1 MSVRA
6 MRFRGIMAVHLKRVT
21 FANGEHDT
29 FNGSFSE
36 LSPDQRRKYDALAE
50 TIESSQQVL
59 QFYGIGVDRLVKCV
73 NCGAPDCLPTFK
85 FCPSCG
91 KEL

>member
-6 MRFRGIMAVHLKRVT
+6 MRFRGIMAMHLKRVV
-21 FANGEHDT
+21 FSNGDVDT
-29 FNGSFSE
+29 FDDAFSS
-36 LSPDQRRKYDALAE
+36 LTPDQRRKYDALSE
-50 TIESSQQVL
+50 TIETSQQVL
-59 QFYGIGVDRLVKCV
+59 QFYGTGADRMVKCA
-73 NCGAPDCLPTFK
+73 NCQAPDCLPTFK